1 MFNLVEETSKLRL
14 ENNLIKSAQI
24 RDSWFSMIFNL
35 VSLSLVLISFIFFLY
50 YSYNPNPPEN
60 LQHIPYKS
68 VPWMNAVK
76 NVPSSEQYGQIPQT
90 EIGSSVS
97 GFTNRSSASTF

>member
-1 MFNLVEETSKLRL
+1 MFNLVEETSKIRL

-24 RDSWFSMIFNL
+24 RDSWFSMIFNFVALGL
-35 VSLSLVLISFIFFLY
+35 VVSSFIFFLY
-50 YSYNPNPPEN
+50 SSYNPNPPP
-60 LQHIPYKS
+60 QTHIPYTS

-76 NVPSSEQYGQIPQT
+76 NVPSSEQYGQTPQT

-97 GFTNRSSASTF
+97 GFINRTSASTF